1 MDKTLISTNKEK
13 VLEDSFGRIYLQKE
27 NNESVVVL
35 AKRDDHFL
43 FIKQYRKPVNSKVIQ
58 LPGGGIN
65 PGEPLI
71 QAAKRELLEET
82 GCECGCLHYLGKLVL
97 ASWKTNEVAHVF
109 YTDDITNIHHQQ
121 LESHEKIELIEISIS
136 ECLDMIRTSEINDTE
151 LCYAVLQ
158 AILQGHVHYTNF

>member
-43 FIKQYRKPVNSKVIQ
+43 FIKQYRIPVDNKVIQ
-58 LPGGGIN
+58 IPGGGIN
-65 PGEPLI
+65 PGESPEH
-71 QAAKRELLEET
+71 AARRELLEET
-82 GCECGCLHYLGKLVL
+82 GCECGTLHYLGKLVL

-109 YTDDITNIHHQQ
+109 YTDDIVGSNPQQ
-121 LESHEKIELIEISIS
+121 LESHEKIELIEMSIS
-136 ECLDMIRTSEINDTE
+136 DCLDRIKKSELNDTE

-158 AILQGHVHYTNF
+158 AILQGHIQYTNL